1 MNKRIFTILI
11 GTIIIISLASCGNK
25 NENTAQV
32 SQAFEIPAPTDVP
45 GTIANVFTEDD
56 FEEIKQPSI
65 TAVETEQPSA
75 PPTEATDSV
84 EETPAPTSS
93 PAESPEN
100 NPITAPST
108 TAYEQYNAMSG
119 DEQIAFMESFDSVDA
134 FVAWY
139 NAAQAEYNASRPAI
153 EVEGGVIDM
162 SEIISGTN

>member
-1 MNKRIFTILI
+1 MNKRILTLLVALFILI
-11 GTIIIISLASCGNK
+11 TLSACVNK
-25 NENTAQV
+25 NEEQIQV
-32 SQAFEIPAPTDVP
+32 SQTFEASPTRVP
-45 GTIANVFTEDD
+45 SVITNTITIDD
-56 FEEIKQPSI
+56 IEEPMHTPLVTSESVQPSI
-65 TAVETEQPSA
+65 
-75 PPTEATDSV
+75 PPTETTDSA
-84 EETPAPTSS
+84 EESPAPTSA

-100 NPITAPST
+100 NAITAPSA

-162 SEIISGTN
+162 SEIIGGTN